1 MIGGSDLITSP
12 SSYIEKHKLTG
23 SDDVLQFAVGT
34 NVILQI
40 EQPQQDNNLRLRD
53 SVRASSQI
61 LTEYKWESKTN
72 YAGRILSCNDKLIA
86 YRLFNETT
94 GEAVRVLERDQRFRH
109 LIKDF
114 QHPTVD
120 LQWATH
126 APLLAVLD
134 ANTNIYIY
142 MVDNSGQKLSKY
154 LIIIKEGDH
163 TNKGPARLVWC
174 PYISDDGSENGEHEE
189 IHLLG
194 VVQGQQITL
203 FMLNKIREEIGRTE
217 VTYERIRELKGV
229 MTSVQIE
236 SEITACKISPDATAL
251 VVTGSDGELAF
262 FVIEQF
268 DDDIQIASSCRPLAN
283 NPIEELIFLDSLW
296 KTVVLSSDN
305 GRRLA
310 IFDCDNWQCMA
321 KLRFES
327 PNQVTRM
334 ELLAEPN
341 MHFLFVA
348 DYDLSNLFCIEL
360 TQPMPQPSGK
370 IGPLS
375 FAACTQIS
383 FCNPLI
389 CIVPCSLT
397 DHSADLS
404 LEDEDQLVFGGDNN
418 SGTTPST
425 IATLIAITQRSLLEI
440 NVELDRVFNVNPSVA
455 SAIPIS
461 TSQQSSRSHH
471 IHPSFISTQSVE
483 NSAPE
488 NLQQQ
493 QTQQLLEE
501 LIDPNNLVK
510 NNQSLSLHDTN
521 RSARQSSADN
531 IAASNNKSFG
541 CIDDVNGSNYYRS
554 EWQQPPLN
562 INKEFFEK
570 MNETI
575 ERRFG
580 EFGEKMDEL
589 SQQLTKL
596 QVENEQL
603 RANQADN
610 LSNVLEKISNEL
622 KSREDRMQSLVIKQ
636 YNEGAEQIVRST
648 EALLTNHSENLQ
660 RNMDYAQR
668 RGSEQIHLSLERIL
682 VPQVESVCTQLFH
695 QLNESFR
702 SGLQEFIEQLK
713 TLSKQQL
720 EQIKVAAQ
728 QQQHYQQQQQQQQ
741 SEPQLTSLERL
752 NRLLN
757 ANKLKEAF
765 ELALN
770 HDDSALPGGDLLLP
784 IVCKR
789 VDPDTF
795 FSTSSNSAAAAVSP
809 SSANTSSTTSIPP
822 PPLPIGAIYQLLL
835 QLAARLETDTDLK
848 FRYLENALP
857 ALNNVLLFGRQ
868 STSSTSST
876 SGRATMKEQKGGTK
890 QNTPDLR
897 GVMERLGQALFAFGE
912 KEENREWKRRIRLL
926 NQLIA
931 NMLQVNA
938 GH

>member
-1 MIGGSDLITSP
+1 MLGGSDLITSP

-40 EQPQQDNNLRLRD
+40 EQPQQDKNLRLRD
-53 SVRASSQI
+53 SVRASTQI

-72 YAGRILSCNDKLIA
+72 YTGRILSSNDKLIA

-94 GEAVRVLERDQRFRH
+94 GEAVRVLEREQRFRH

-120 LQWATH
+120 LQWAIH

-134 ANTNIYIY
+134 SNANIYIY
-142 MVDNSGQKLSKY
+142 MVDNNGEKLSKY
-154 LIIIKEGDH
+154 LIIIQEGDH

-174 PYISDDGSENGEHEE
+174 PYISDDGSEPGEHED

-194 VVQGQQITL
+194 VVQGQQVNL

-251 VVTGSDGELAF
+251 VVAGSDGELAF

-268 DDDIQIASSCRPLAN
+268 DDDIQIASNCRPLAN

-310 IFDCDNWQCMA
+310 LFDCDHWQCMA

-360 TQPMPQPSGK
+360 SQPVLQPSGK
-370 IGPLS
+370 FGPLC

-404 LEDEDQLVFGGDNN
+404 LEDEDQLLGGDNN

-425 IATLIAITQRSLLEI
+425 IATLVAITQRSLLEI
-440 NVELDRVFNVNPSVA
+440 NVELDRVFNVDPSVA

-471 IHPSFISTQSVE
+471 NIIHPTYISTHSVE
-483 NSAPE
+483 NTATE

-493 QTQQLLEE
+493 QTTQQLLEE
-501 LIDPNNLVK
+501 FIDPNNLAK
-510 NNQSLSLHDTN
+510 NSQSLSLQNTN
-521 RSARQSSADN
+521 RSVRQSSADN
-531 IAASNNKSFG
+531 IGSSNNKSFG
-541 CIDDVNGSNYYRS
+541 CIDGVNGNNYRS
-554 EWQQPPLN
+554 EWQQPPPN
-562 INKEFFEK
+562 INEEFVEK

-580 EFGEKMDEL
+580 EFGEKIDDL
-589 SQQLTKL
+589 SHQLSKL
-596 QVENEQL
+596 QVENEHL

-622 KSREDRMQSLVIKQ
+622 KSREDRMEALVIKQ

-648 EALLTNHSENLQ
+648 EALLANHSENLQ
-660 RNMDYAQR
+660 RNMDFAQR
-668 RGSEQIHLSLERIL
+668 RSSEQIHLSLERIL
-682 VPQVESVCTQLFH
+682 VPQVEVVCTQLFH

-720 EQIKVAAQ
+720 EQVKVAAQ
-728 QQQHYQQQQQQQQ
+728 QQQQHYQQQQQQQ
-741 SEPQLTSLERL
+741 SEPQLTSMERL

-757 ANKLKEAF
+757 ANKLKDAF

-770 HDDSALPGGDLLLP
+770 HDDSATPGSDLLLP
-784 IVCKR
+784 VVCKR

-795 FSTSSNSAAAAVSP
+795 FSTSSSSAAAVSP
-809 SSANTSSTTSIPP
+809 SSANSSTTSIPP

-868 STSSTSST
+868 STTSST
-876 SGRATMKEQKGGTK
+876 PGRSTKEQKGSGAK
-890 QNTPDLR
+890 QNTLDLR
-897 GVMERLGQALFAFGE
+897 GVMERLGQALYAFGE

-931 NMLQVNA
+931 NMLTVNA
-938 GH
+938 SH

>member
-142 MVDNSGQKLSKY
+142 MVDNNGQKLSKY

-194 VVQGQQITL
+194 VVQ
-203 FMLNKIREEIGRTE
+203 
-217 VTYERIRELKGV
+217 
-229 MTSVQIE
+229 
-236 SEITACKISPDATAL
+236 EITACKISPDATAL

-268 DDDIQIASSCRPLAN
+268 DDDIQIASNCRPLAN

-348 DYDLSNLFCIEL
+348 DYDLS
-360 TQPMPQPSGK
+360 PVPQPSGK

-425 IATLIAITQRSLLEI
+425 IATLTT
-440 NVELDRVFNVNPSVA
+440 F
-455 SAIPIS
+455 
-461 TSQQSSRSHH
+461 
-471 IHPSFISTQSVE
+471 
-483 NSAPE
+483 
-488 NLQQQ
+488 
-493 QTQQLLEE
+493 
-501 LIDPNNLVK
+501 
-510 NNQSLSLHDTN
+510 
-521 RSARQSSADN
+521 
-531 IAASNNKSFG
+531 SFG
-541 CIDDVNGSNYYRS
+541 N
-554 EWQQPPLN
+554 
-562 INKEFFEK
+562 
-570 MNETI
+570 
-575 ERRFG
+575 
-580 EFGEKMDEL
+580 
-589 SQQLTKL
+589 
-596 QVENEQL
+596 
-603 RANQADN
+603 
-610 LSNVLEKISNEL
+610 
-622 KSREDRMQSLVIKQ
+622 
-636 YNEGAEQIVRST
+636 
-648 EALLTNHSENLQ
+648 
-660 RNMDYAQR
+660 
-668 RGSEQIHLSLERIL
+668 
-682 VPQVESVCTQLFH
+682 
-695 QLNESFR
+695 
-702 SGLQEFIEQLK
+702 
-713 TLSKQQL
+713 
-720 EQIKVAAQ
+720 
-728 QQQHYQQQQQQQQ
+728 
-741 SEPQLTSLERL
+741 
-752 NRLLN
+752 
-757 ANKLKEAF
+757 
-765 ELALN
+765 
-770 HDDSALPGGDLLLP
+770 
-784 IVCKR
+784 
-789 VDPDTF
+789 
-795 FSTSSNSAAAAVSP
+795 
-809 SSANTSSTTSIPP
+809 
-822 PPLPIGAIYQLLL
+822 
-835 QLAARLETDTDLK
+835 
-848 FRYLENALP
+848 
-857 ALNNVLLFGRQ
+857 
-868 STSSTSST
+868 
-876 SGRATMKEQKGGTK
+876 
-890 QNTPDLR
+890 
-897 GVMERLGQALFAFGE
+897 
-912 KEENREWKRRIRLL
+912 
-926 NQLIA
+926 
-931 NMLQVNA
+931 
-938 GH
+938 